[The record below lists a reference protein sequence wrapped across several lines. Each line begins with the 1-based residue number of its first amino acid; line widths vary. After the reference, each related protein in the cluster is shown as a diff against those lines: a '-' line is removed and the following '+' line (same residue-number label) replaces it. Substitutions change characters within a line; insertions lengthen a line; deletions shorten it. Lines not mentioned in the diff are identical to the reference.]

1 MGTNLVEEPKD
12 SKKNAQ
18 MPNDKTRLIDE
29 FCATSGFHADSCPPL
44 THHQV
49 CFSETAP
56 SRQESIH
63 REHPATSSVRSRPTA

>member
-1 MGTNLVEEPKD
+1 MGINLAEELVD

-18 MPNDKTRLIDE
+18 TPNGETRLIDE
-29 FCATSGFHADSCPPL
+29 FCATSGFHAGRRPPL

-56 SRQESIH
+56 SRQEFIH
-63 REHPATSSVRSRPTA
+63 REHPATSSVRRRPTA